1 MHFKTWDDI
10 APPPNAAEQKLK
22 AAAEAGEFCKL
33 GPHDQIPEEPDD
45 WSALTKAQ
53 EARHIRAEVLRLI
66 LLNSD
71 GCDTTEEG
79 VMMYGAYISGVLD
92 LTNCTIPGNL
102 LLDGCRFQNEIFAPR
117 SKWASN
123 LRLRTCA
130 LPALRA
136 AGANIRG
143 QLSCH
148 GTIFDT
154 PEGEAIY
161 LQGAEVKEDLFL
173 RSATFNGSADLNGIR
188 IGGQLT
194 CTGAK
199 FNTPKGKALDLQRA
213 EIKQSLTLANATLN
227 GPANLTGIKIGGQ
240 LACEGAKFNT
250 PKGKA
255 LNLQT
260 AEITG
265 GLFLR
270 NIAQIRGALDL
281 HAAKTSTLVDDLHSY
296 PPTGEL
302 ILDGF
307 TYDRIIGP
315 TDAKTRLDWLV
326 KGDRWN
332 GEFFPQPYKQLA
344 KTLHH
349 MGHESDAQQ
358 VLYTLATKL
367 ASERKKDMRR
377 RLADQRPYSPTL
389 GLAIGLRLRLGAEHI
404 TDFLLRSTVGYG
416 RKPFRSLGCLIGLI
430 ALCWVFALGAW
441 HRGDFA
447 PNSAPILRSAEW
459 RALTDHP
466 NAAQHWAQTSPTGR
480 DWESFH
486 PLAYAADVVIPI
498 VEFGQTDAWAP
509 STERGTWGY
518 RLWWLRWVFTT
529 AGWIVTAL
537 GAAAL
542 TGIIRRD

>member
-10 APPPNAAEQKLK
+10 TPPPNAAEKKLK
-22 AAAEAGEFCKL
+22 AAAEAGEFCEL
-33 GPHDQIPEEPDD
+33 GPDDQIPEEPED
-45 WSALTKAQ
+45 WQNLTKAQ
-53 EARHIRAEVLRLI
+53 EARHIRAEVLRVI
-66 LLNSD
+66 LLNLD
-71 GCDTTEEG
+71 GCTTSEKG
-79 VMMYGAYISGVLD
+79 VMMDGACISGCLD
-92 LTNCTIPGNL
+92 LTNCTVPGNL
-102 LLDGCRFQNEIFAPR
+102 LLDGCRFQDEMFAPR

-130 LPALRA
+130 LPALSATA
-136 AGANIRG
+136 AELRG
-143 QLSCH
+143 QLDCEGANFNS
-148 GTIFDT
+148 
-154 PEGEAIY
+154 PEGEAIN
-161 LQGAEVKEDLFL
+161 LQGAKVKEDLFL
-173 RSATFNGSADLNGIR
+173 RYSTLNGSADLNGIT

-194 CTGAK
+194 CNGAS
-199 FNTPKGKALDLQRA
+199 FDTPKGNALTLQGA
-213 EIKQSLTLANATLN
+213 EIRQTLSLHNATLN
-227 GPANLTGIKIGGQ
+227 GSVDLNGIKIGGQ
-240 LACEGAKFNT
+240 LDCAGARFNT
-250 PKGKA
+250 PDGMA
-255 LNLQT
+255 LNLED

-281 HAAKTSTLVDDLHSY
+281 HAAKTSRLVDDPHSY
-296 PPTGEL
+296 PATGEL

-315 TDAKTRLDWLV
+315 TDAKTRLDWLA

-367 ASERKKDMRR
+367 AAERKKDMRKQI
-377 RLADQRPYSPTL
+377 ADQRPYSPTL
-389 GLAIGLRLRLGAEHI
+389 GLAIGLRLRLGAEHV
-404 TDFLLRSTVGYG
+404 TDVLLRNVVGYG
-416 RKPFRSLGCLIGLI
+416 RKPFRSLGCMIGLI
-430 ALCWVFALGAW
+430 ALCWVLALGAW

-518 RLWWLRWVFTT
+518 NLWWLRWIFTT